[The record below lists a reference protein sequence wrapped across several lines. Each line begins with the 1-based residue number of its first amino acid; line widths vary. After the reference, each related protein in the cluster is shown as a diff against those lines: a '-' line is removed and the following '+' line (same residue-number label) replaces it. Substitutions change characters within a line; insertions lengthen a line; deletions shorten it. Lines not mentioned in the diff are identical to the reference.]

1 MAIQTLNDF
10 KEAVTHELESLMFV
24 KAITRYSCVKAIRE
38 VQDFDTMDMDCM
50 GVSEAADLALGQV
63 GVKV

>member
-24 KAITRYSCVKAIRE
+24 KAISRYSCVRAIRE
-38 VQDFDTMDMDCM
+38 VQDFNAVDMDCM
-50 GVSEAADLALGQV
+50 GVSEAADLALGAI
-63 GVKV
+63 GVNV